1 MVALIEDDRAYPVL
15 DQPVH
20 ELTGIGV
27 QDPLEPGG
35 VFPHQIPP
43 DGPRPAPDSS
53 PVGPAVPVGQ
63 FLDPPPGVR
72 LGAAAG
78 NEFGHPLFIGEISER
93 ILVGDHAEHLIG
105 QRSEVTQLL
114 RFFTDGR
121 AGGVRAGGGGAGG
134 AGAGGGGAG
143 GGRAGGA
150 GAAGAGGGGGGRGW
164 GWRRWGWRRRGWRRR
179 GWRRRGWRRRGWRR
193 RGWRRRGWRRWGW
206 RRRGWRRWGWRRRG
220 WRRRRR
226 APRPYRPIGAGSWP
240 S

>member
-20 ELTGIGV
+20 ELPGIGV

-63 FLDPPPGVR
+63 FPDPAPGVR

-78 NEFGHPLFIGEISER
+78 NEFVHPLFIGEISER

-121 AGGVRAGGGGAGG
+121 AGGVGAGG
-134 AGAGGGGAG
+134 VGAGGVGAGGVGAGGVGAGGVGAGGVGAGGVGAGGVGAGGVGAGGVGAGGVGAGGVGAGGGELL
-143 GGRAGGA
+143 GRIGPLVPDR
-150 GAAGAGGGGGGRGW
+150 GR
-164 GWRRWGWRRRGWRRR
+164 RCQRE
-179 GWRRRGWRRRGWRR
+179 
-193 RGWRRRGWRRWGW
+193 
-206 RRRGWRRWGWRRRG
+206 
-220 WRRRRR
+220 
-226 APRPYRPIGAGSWP
+226 
-240 S
+240 